1 MDSNFRFKRHRKPSH
16 RRQALDGIVTPNSL
30 PRSGSISFRRTP
42 SSRHSGA
49 TTIGDFKRPD
59 GYYPAQQSRIDS
71 TVHGNVVEPPIVTEE
86 PIKPKKKR
94 FGRRHARRHKEGERR
109 SWKKIALRS
118 ALALTIITVLI
129 GGFLFIKGYIKLY
142 NIFKGGGAAA
152 ALDEN
157 VDPARL
163 RGEGDGRIN
172 ILILGKG
179 GPGHEAPDLTDTILV
194 ASIDPIQKEAALL
207 SVPRDFYVKVPSRG
221 SMKINAAYVNAKN
234 SVLNGRK
241 TDDQVERA
249 EKAGMEAAQKVVETV
264 LGIPMHYYVMVD
276 FEAFR
281 KAIDTVGG
289 VTIDVK
295 EALYDPS
302 IAWENNNNPLIAA
315 KGAQTF
321 NGKKALLYARSRQSS
336 PRGDFDRTQRQ
347 REIILALK
355 EKVLSIGT
363 FSNPVK
369 VSQLIDA
376 FGNDARTNLSLSE
389 VMRLYEI
396 GKEIPGNKVASV
408 GLADP
413 PNNFVV
419 TTSINGQSV
428 VVPRAGTYDYS
439 EIQNFV
445 RNELKDGFIRNEN
458 ASIVILN
465 GTTTAGLATKKA
477 AELKSYGYNVTQVG
491 DAPTK
496 SYAKTILVDLRDGA
510 KKYTKRYLEQRLKT
524 TATKNLPDGAIN
536 PGTADFVIILGA
548 NETNNSQ
555 N

>member
-71 TVHGNVVEPPIVTEE
+71 TVHGNVAEPPIVAEE

-94 FGRRHARRHKEGERR
+94 FGRKHARRHKEGKRR

-129 GGFLFIKGYIKLY
+129 GGFLFIKGYIKLH

-179 GPGHEAPDLTDTILV
+179 GPGHEAPDLTDTILI

-207 SVPRDFYVKVPSRG
+207 SVPRDFYVKVPSHG

-249 EKAGMEAAQKVVETV
+249 EKAGMEATQKVVETV

-315 KGAQTF
+315 KGLQTF
-321 NGKKALLYARSRQSS
+321 NGKKALLFARSRQSS

-376 FGNDARTNLSLSE
+376 FGNHARTNLSLSE